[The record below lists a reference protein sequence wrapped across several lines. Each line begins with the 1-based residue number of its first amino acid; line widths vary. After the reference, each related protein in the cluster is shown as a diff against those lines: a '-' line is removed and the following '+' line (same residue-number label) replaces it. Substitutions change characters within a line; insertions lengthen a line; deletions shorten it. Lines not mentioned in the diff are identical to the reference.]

1 MAKTKKYEIT
11 LDKKQAFFTIIG
23 LVTSFLLTFALG
35 VVIGTKSTYIK
46 SLVQNEKV
54 ASSPQAQLPLE
65 SFKTT
70 QTKEKG
76 KGEEE
81 KNITQFTF
89 YDTLPKHSDT
99 PLTEKTEMIKAKDK
113 KKVSVAKKSAIKAK
127 TLDQDM
133 LRTRFTIQ
141 LGSFKEKEK
150 AYALQNKIKKQGY
163 LVRITPKK
171 IEDKGTYYRVR
182 MGNFNTPEEAQ
193 EWVSKLGGLSPP
205 PFITSTPD

>member
-11 LDKKQAFFTIIG
+11 LDRKQAFFTIIG
-23 LVTSFLLTFALG
+23 LVTSFFLTFALG

-46 SLVQNEKV
+46 TLVQNEKV
-54 ASSPQAQLPLE
+54 EPFPQEFPPLE

-70 QTKEKG
+70 QTKGE
-76 KGEEE
+76 GEEE

-89 YDTLPKHSDT
+89 YDTLPKRT
-99 PLTEKTEMIKAKDK
+99 EAPLTEKTKEIKAKDK
-113 KKVSVAKKSAIKAK
+113 KKVSIAKKSAKKTK

-150 AYALQNKIKKQGY
+150 AYALQNKLKKQGY
-163 LVRITPKK
+163 LIRVTPKK

-182 MGNFNTPEEAQ
+182 MGSFNTPEEAQ

>member
-1 MAKTKKYEIT
+1 MAKTRKYEIT
-11 LDKKQAFFTIIG
+11 LDRKQAFFTIIG
-23 LVTSFLLTFALG
+23 LVTSFFLTFALG
-35 VVIGTKSTYIK
+35 VVIGTKSTSIK
-46 SLVQNEKV
+46 NLIQNEKV
-54 ASSPQAQLPLE
+54 EPFPQELPPLE
-65 SFKTT
+65 SLKPI
-70 QTKEKG
+70 QT

-89 YDTLPKHSDT
+89 YDTLPKRT
-99 PLTEKTEMIKAKDK
+99 EVPLTKKTKEVKAKDK
-113 KKVSVAKKSAIKAK
+113 KKVSIAKKSAKKPK
-127 TLDQDM
+127 TLDRDM

-150 AYALQNKIKKQGY
+150 AYALQNKLKKQGY
-163 LVRITPKK
+163 LIRVTPKK

>member
-11 LDKKQAFFTIIG
+11 LGRKQAFFTIIG
-23 LVTSFLLTFALG
+23 LVTSFFLTFALG

-46 SLVQNEKV
+46 TLVQNEKV
-54 ASSPQAQLPLE
+54 EPFPQELPPLE
-65 SFKTT
+65 SFKPI
-70 QTKEKG
+70 QT

-89 YDTLPKHSDT
+89 YDTLPKRTDV
-99 PLTEKTEMIKAKDK
+99 PLTEKTKEVKAKDK
-113 KKVSVAKKSAIKAK
+113 KKVSIAKKSAKKPK
-127 TLDQDM
+127 TLDRDM
-133 LRTRFTIQ
+133 LRKRFTIQ

-150 AYALQNKIKKQGY
+150 AYALQNKLKKQGY
-163 LVRITPKK
+163 LTRVTPKK

-193 EWVSKLGGLSPP
+193 KRVSKLRGLSPLL
-205 PFITSTPD
+205 FITSTPD

>member
-11 LDKKQAFFTIIG
+11 LDRKQAFFTIIG
-23 LVTSFLLTFALG
+23 LVTSFFLTFALG
-35 VVIGTKSTYIK
+35 VVIGTKSTSIK
-46 SLVQNEKV
+46 NLIQNEKV
-54 ASSPQAQLPLE
+54 EPFPQELPPLE

-70 QTKEKG
+70 QTKGEG
-76 KGEEE
+76 EGEEE

-89 YDTLPKHSDT
+89 YDTLPKRT
-99 PLTEKTEMIKAKDK
+99 EVPLTEKKKEVKAKDK
-113 KKVSVAKKSAIKAK
+113 KKVSVAKKSARKTK

-150 AYALQNKIKKQGY
+150 AYALQNKLKKQGY
-163 LVRITPKK
+163 LIRVTPKK

-193 EWVSKLGGLSPP
+193 EWVSKLRGLSPP

>member
-1 MAKTKKYEIT
+1 MAKTRKYEIT
-11 LDKKQAFFTIIG
+11 LDRKQAFFTIIG
-23 LVTSFLLTFALG
+23 LVTSFFLTFALG
-35 VVIGTKSTYIK
+35 VVIGTKSNYIK
-46 SLVQNEKV
+46 TLVQNEKV
-54 ASSPQAQLPLE
+54 EPFPQELPPLE

-70 QTKEKG
+70 QTK
-76 KGEEE
+76 GEEEKE

-89 YDTLPKHSDT
+89 YDTLPKRTDV
-99 PLTEKTEMIKAKDK
+99 PLTEKTKEVKAKDK
-113 KKVSVAKKSAIKAK
+113 KKVSVAKKSAKKTK
-127 TLDQDM
+127 TLDRDM

-150 AYALQNKIKKQGY
+150 AYALQNKLKKQGY
-163 LVRITPKK
+163 LIRVTPKK

>member
-11 LDKKQAFFTIIG
+11 LDRKQAFFTIIG
-23 LVTSFLLTFALG
+23 LVTSFFLTFALG
-35 VVIGTKSTYIK
+35 VVIGTKSNYIK
-46 SLVQNEKV
+46 TLVQNEKV
-54 ASSPQAQLPLE
+54 EPFPQELPPLE

-70 QTKEKG
+70 QTK
-76 KGEEE
+76 GEEEKE

-89 YDTLPKHSDT
+89 YDTLPKRTDV
-99 PLTEKTEMIKAKDK
+99 PLTEKTKEVKAKDK
-113 KKVSVAKKSAIKAK
+113 KKVSVAKKSAKKTK
-127 TLDQDM
+127 TLDRDM

-150 AYALQNKIKKQGY
+150 AYALQNKLKKQGY
-163 LVRITPKK
+163 LIRVTPKK

>member
-1 MAKTKKYEIT
+1 MAKTRKYEIT
-11 LDKKQAFFTIIG
+11 LDRKQAFFTIIG
-23 LVTSFLLTFALG
+23 LVTSFFLTFALG

-46 SLVQNEKV
+46 TLVQNEKV
-54 ASSPQAQLPLE
+54 EPFPQELPPLE

-70 QTKEKG
+70 QTK
-76 KGEEE
+76 GEEEKE

-89 YDTLPKHSDT
+89 YDTLPKRTDV
-99 PLTEKTEMIKAKDK
+99 PLTEKTKEVKAKDK
-113 KKVSVAKKSAIKAK
+113 KKVSVAKKSAKKTK
-127 TLDQDM
+127 TLDRDM

-150 AYALQNKIKKQGY
+150 AYALQNKLKKQGY
-163 LVRITPKK
+163 LIRVTPKK

>member
-11 LDKKQAFFTIIG
+11 LDRKQVFFTIIG
-23 LVTSFLLTFALG
+23 LATSFLLTFALG

-46 SLVQNEKV
+46 TLVQNEKV
-54 ASSPQAQLPLE
+54 EPSPKEQLPLE

-70 QTKEKG
+70 QTKGE
-76 KGEEE
+76 GEEE

-89 YDTLPKHSDT
+89 YDTLPKRSDT
-99 PLTEKTEMIKAKDK
+99 PLTEKAETVKTKAKK
-113 KKVSVAKKSAIKAK
+113 KASVAKKSAKKAK

-141 LGSFKEKEK
+141 LGSFKKKEK
-150 AYALQNKIKKQGY
+150 AYALQNKLKKQGY
-163 LVRITPKK
+163 LVRVTPKK

-182 MGNFNTPEEAQ
+182 MGNFNAPEEAQ

>member
-46 SLVQNEKV
+46 TLVQNEKV
-54 ASSPQAQLPLE
+54 EPSPQAQLPLE

-70 QTKEKG
+70 QAKG
-76 KGEEE
+76 GGEEEKE

-89 YDTLPKHSDT
+89 YDTLPKRSDT
-99 PLTEKTEMIKAKDK
+99 PLNEKAETVKTKAKK
-113 KKVSVAKKSAIKAK
+113 KASVAKKSAKKAK
-127 TLDQDM
+127 TPDQDM

-150 AYALQNKIKKQGY
+150 AYALQNKLKKQGY
-163 LVRITPKK
+163 IVRVTPKK
-171 IEDKGTYYRVR
+171 IENKGTYYRVR
-182 MGNFNTPEEAQ
+182 MGNFNAPEEAQ

>member
-1 MAKTKKYEIT
+1 MAKTRKYEIT
-11 LDKKQAFFTIIG
+11 LDRKQAFFTIIG

-35 VVIGTKSTYIK
+35 IVIGTKSTYFK
-46 SLVQNEKV
+46 TLAQNEKV
-54 ASSPQAQLPLE
+54 ESSPEEQLPLE
-65 SFKTT
+65 SFETT
-70 QTKEKG
+70 HTKGE
-76 KGEEE
+76 GEEE

-89 YDTLPKHSDT
+89 YDTLPERSDT
-99 PLTEKTEMIKAKDK
+99 PLNEKTETINAKDK
-113 KKVSVAKKSAIKAK
+113 KKVSVAKKSAEKA
-127 TLDQDM
+127 TLPDRDM

-150 AYALQNKIKKQGY
+150 AYALQNKLKKRGCI
-163 LVRITPKK
+163 VRVTPKK
-171 IEDKGTYYRVR
+171 IGDKGTYYRVR